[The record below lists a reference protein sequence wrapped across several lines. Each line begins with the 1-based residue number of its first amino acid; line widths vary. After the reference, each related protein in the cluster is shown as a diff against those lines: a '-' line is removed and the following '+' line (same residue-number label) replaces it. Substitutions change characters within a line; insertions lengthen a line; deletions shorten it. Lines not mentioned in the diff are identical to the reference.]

1 MLGLLFAQ
9 GVAAAHAGS
18 VPLTAGDAFATMA
31 PATAQAATAS
41 PVTGVDPGGDIV
53 RMPCHGDAAGGP
65 AAAPATVPVADANAC
80 EVHCTDLTP
89 PAGAAELP
97 PAAPSTALRVDV
109 AAVEPRTSA
118 AHARLE
124 ARGAAPPVRLAYVRF
139 LI

>member
-18 VPLTAGDAFATMA
+18 VPLTAGSVFATMA
-31 PATAQAATAS
+31 TATSPAATAA
-41 PVTGVDPGGDIV
+41 PVTGVDPDGEVV
-53 RMPCHGDAAGGP
+53 RMPCHGHAAGGP
-65 AAAPATVPVADANAC
+65 AAGPAAVAVADANAC

-89 PAGAAELP
+89 SAFAPELP
-97 PAAPSTALRVDV
+97 PAAPSPALRVDV
-109 AAVEPRTSA
+109 AVVPPPASA
-118 AHARLE
+118 AIAQLE